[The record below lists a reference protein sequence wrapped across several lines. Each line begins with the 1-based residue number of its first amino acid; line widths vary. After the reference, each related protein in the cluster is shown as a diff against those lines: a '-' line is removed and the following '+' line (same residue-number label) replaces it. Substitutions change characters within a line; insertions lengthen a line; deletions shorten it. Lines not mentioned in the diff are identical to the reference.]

1 MKRTGLFL
9 ALVMAVTLDFSGCS
23 QMTGTQAKVNTRTE
37 ETDVSASEEKVQ
49 KAAEEK
55 VKKEKTEKEKTEKA
69 ANPDPV
75 VAASVSEE
83 SGNETE
89 TAAEKE
95 NDSAEK
101 EETGTSG
108 ETAQSG
114 SDMTQAQVTKTETVP
129 QVSRKAENITANTTG
144 AVSGNVQTTG
154 STPCQKSDPSCQ
166 APKVSETTAAV
177 TENNVPTPTP
187 APTGHYVH
195 HEAVTHEEPVYETVT
210 QQVEKCICNDCG
222 EDVTDLINS
231 TGSFSG
237 HAATH
242 PDCWGYHT
250 EHVTVSQQVQTGTR
264 TVVDQEAWDEWV
276 AD

>member
-9 ALVMAVTLDFSGCS
+9 ALVMAVTLGFSGCN
-23 QMTGTQAKVNTRTE
+23 QMTGTQAKADIKTE
-37 ETDVSASEEKVQ
+37 KREVPVSEEKVQ

-55 VKKEKTEKEKTEKA
+55 VKKEKTEKA
-69 ANPDPV
+69 VNPDPV

-83 SGNETE
+83 SSKETE
-89 TAAEKE
+89 TAEKG
-95 NDSAEK
+95 NDPAEK

-108 ETAQSG
+108 ETEQSG
-114 SDMTQAQVTKTETVP
+114 SDAAQTQVTKTETVP
-129 QVSRKAENITANTTG
+129 QENRKAENISANTSG
-144 AVSGNVQTTG
+144 AASGNVQTAG
-154 STPCQKSDPSCQ
+154 STSCQKTVPSSQ
-166 APKVSETTAAV
+166 VPKDNETAAAV
-177 TENNVPTPTP
+177 TENNVPTQAPTSIPTP
-187 APTGHYVH
+187 SGHYVH
-195 HEAVTHEEPVYETVT
+195 HDAVTHEEPVYETVT

>member
-9 ALVMAVTLDFSGCS
+9 ALVMAVTLGFSGCS
-23 QMTGTQAKVNTRTE
+23 QMTGTQAKADIKTE
-37 ETDVSASEEKVQ
+37 KREVPVSEEKVQ
-49 KAAEEK
+49 KAAEEN
-55 VKKEKTEKEKTEKA
+55 VKKEKTEEAIKS
-69 ANPDPV
+69 DPI
-75 VAASVSEE
+75 ATSSVSGE
-83 SGNETE
+83 SCNETE
-89 TAAEKE
+89 TVAAEKG

-108 ETAQSG
+108 ENARAD
-114 SDMTQAQVTKTETVP
+114 SDMTQTQVTKTEMVP
-129 QVSRKAENITANTTG
+129 QENRKAENISANTTG

-166 APKVSETTAAV
+166 APKVSETAAAV
-177 TENNVPTPTP
+177 TENNVPIPTP
-187 APTGHYVH
+187 APSGHYVH

-222 EDVTDLINS
+222 EDVTDLINN

-276 AD
+276 AN

>member
-1 MKRTGLFL
+1 MKKTGLFL
-9 ALVMAVTLDFSGCS
+9 ALVMAVTLSFSGCS
-23 QMTGTQAKVNTRTE
+23 QMTGTQAKADIKTE
-37 ETDVSASEEKVQ
+37 KREVPVSEKKVQ
-49 KAAEEK
+49 KAAEEN
-55 VKKEKTEKEKTEKA
+55 VKKEKKEKDV
-69 ANPDPV
+69 NSDL
-75 VAASVSEE
+75 VAAISASEE

-89 TAAEKE
+89 TAAAKKE

-101 EETGTSG
+101 KETGTSG
-108 ETAQSG
+108 ETAQAG
-114 SDMTQAQVTKTETVP
+114 SDAAQAQVTTTEMVP
-129 QVSRKAENITANTTG
+129 QESRKVENISDNTTE

-166 APKVSETTAAV
+166 APKVNETVAAV

-187 APTGHYVH
+187 VPTGHYVH

-242 PDCWGYHT
+242 PNCWGYHT

>member
-1 MKRTGLFL
+1 MKKTGLFF
-9 ALVMAVTLDFSGCS
+9 ALVMAVTLSFSGCS
-23 QMTGTQAKVNTRTE
+23 QMTGTQAKADIKTE
-37 ETDVSASEEKVQ
+37 KREVPVSEKKVQ
-49 KAAEEK
+49 KAAEEN
-55 VKKEKTEKEKTEKA
+55 VKKEKTEKDV
-69 ANPDPV
+69 NSDPV
-75 VAASVSEE
+75 AAISASEE

-89 TAAEKE
+89 TAAAKKE

-108 ETAQSG
+108 ENAQSG
-114 SDMTQAQVTKTETVP
+114 SDTAQVTKTEAVP
-129 QVSRKAENITANTTG
+129 QERQKVENISANTSNI
-144 AVSGNVQTTG
+144 VSGNVQTTG

-166 APKVSETTAAV
+166 APKVNETAAAV

-187 APTGHYVH
+187 EPTGHYVH
-195 HEAVTHEEPVYETVT
+195 HETVTHEEPVYETVT
-210 QQVEKCICNDCG
+210 QQVEKCVCNDCG

-264 TVVDQEAWDEWV
+264 TVIDQEAWDEWV